1 MITLLLQLFWTFFL
15 IGLFGFGGGYAM
27 LSMIQGEVVGHYHWM
42 TMGQFTDIVAVSQ
55 STPGPIGINVA
66 TYAGYTAVINA
77 GYDPAFAVLG
87 AFLSSFSVILLPFI
101 AMLLVSR
108 YLLIHKDNPIVKT
121 VLTYLKLAV
130 VGLII
135 AAALLLVSPETFGS
149 FAENPLQ
156 FCLSIALFAAA
167 FFASL
172 KWKTSPILL
181 ILLAGVVGFAVYYL
195 PTLIM

>member
-1 MITLLLQLFWTFFL
+1 MIFWKLFYTFCK
-15 IGLFGFGGGYAM
+15 IGIFNFGGGYAM
-27 LSMIQGEVVGHYHWM
+27 LALIQNEVVEKNGWM
-42 TMGQFTDIVAVSQ
+42 TSAEFTDIVATSQ
-55 STPGPIGINVA
+55 VTPGPIGINVA

-77 GYDPAFAVLG
+77 GYDPALAVLG

-130 VGLII
+130 VGLIA

-172 KWKTSPILL
+172 KWKVSPILQ
-181 ILLAGVVGFAVYYL
+181 IVIAGVVGVLVYYF
-195 PTLIM
+195 